1 MGGVGENELRSKILS
16 SQTKKHLFGTFTEQA
31 TNAAAVPP
39 PFPSTF
45 LEEKVRTL
53 EVDQK
58 VPEMIMGY
66 YGLSP
71 LGNIILNS
79 RVGGDGSQK
88 VCREDIHR
96 IIWLYTTTL
105 QQQGTPLYDY
115 RLRYN
120 NEICTNNPKKHT
132 KSPKFV

>member
-39 PFPSTF
+39 PFPSMF
-45 LEEKVRTL
+45 LEGKGRTL
-53 EVDQK
+53 GAVQNVSEK
-58 VPEMIMGY
+58 ITGY

-79 RVGGDGSQK
+79 RVGGEGSQK
-88 VCREDIHR
+88 VCREDTHR
-96 IIWLYTTTL
+96 
-105 QQQGTPLYDY
+105 G
-115 RLRYN
+115 
-120 NEICTNNPKKHT
+120 
-132 KSPKFV
+132 